1 MEEER
6 VAPSATQFV
15 CPICAEHLL
24 VEGQFGR
31 LVHLK
36 CPPCGWT
43 WVGEPRA
50 GHGPL
55 SLSPAPNALG
65 VDPHRVVTPQNI
77 AKEASG
83 RCAS

>member
-1 MEEER
+1 MEKER

-15 CPICAEHLL
+15 CPICAEHLFM
-24 VEGQFGR
+24 EGQFGR

-36 CPPCGWT
+36 CPPCGWS

-50 GHGPL
+50 AHAPL
-55 SLSPAPNALG
+55 CHSLDTRALA
-65 VDPHRVVTPQNI
+65 VDPLRSAARQNI